1 MKILG
6 LDIVKGSPLSRTSP
20 PRYSVVIIDDKGKVI
35 YESPETSLSAIIK
48 LSWEYSIDRIGLDNI
63 YELAPTSRDIARIL
77 SLFPSHTEI
86 YQVTLNDN
94 VFTSLLNQASKLG
107 IPISFKPT
115 PLQTAYLCALIA
127 LQGLGTPIKGVER
140 KTKIIISRA
149 KSIGPGGSSSNRF
162 ARGMR
167 TAILAAVKEIKSLLE
182 REKLDYDLI
191 IRKGTGGLD
200 SAVFTVYSDSETVR
214 KVIKPYKGR
223 DIRIIVRPIYSSI
236 TTIPNDDIKRRPLI
250 IGIDPGIETGLALI
264 DLSLNVVLLESSKS
278 LDRIEIINKIYNHG
292 LPVLVAVDTNPPP
305 ENAKKIA
312 AILGVQLYVP
322 SESLS
327 TDIKDK
333 LIDWLKKKKHIELNI
348 STSHE
353 KDALAAAIKA
363 YKSYEK
369 KLLELEKKLLEL
381 EIDVDLDELKV
392 MILKGK
398 NINEV
403 IEYAIEKHLEELLET
418 TSSSSK
424 GYSRQTIESD
434 ERIKN
439 LEMRLSELIRE
450 NESLKLKLRELE
462 NKVRELEFEKKFQ
475 TPIGLDLETHR
486 DRIIVMLKDQI
497 KQLHNTITILKN
509 ENEKLVN
516 ERMNLV
522 SIIGKIISGRY
533 VGIPRIKN
541 LTSSNLH
548 SLRGLVSRT
557 KILAVS
563 EDTISLDVIDILRQ
577 YKVLI
582 LFEKCSK
589 DVKQL
594 LLRNGIPVECNIKV
608 DYTFDDFILVDNDN
622 LEQTLFDAISTLYS
636 SRREKFLDL
645 DDIIRIISEYRNYL
659 HSKNT
664 TEHSV

>member
-6 LDIVKGSPLSRTSP
+6 LDIVKGSPLSRTVP
-20 PRYSVVIIDDKGKVI
+20 PRYSVVIIDDEGKVM
-35 YESPETSLSAIIK
+35 YESPEASLSTIIK

-63 YELAPTSRDIARIL
+63 YELAPTSQDIARIL
-77 SLFPSHTEI
+77 SLFPSHTEV

-94 VFTSLLNQASKLG
+94 VFTSLLNQVSKLG
-107 IPISFKPT
+107 ISISYKPT
-115 PLQTAYLCALIA
+115 SLQTAYLCALIA

-167 TAILAAVKEIKSLLE
+167 TAILATVKEIKSLLE
-182 REKLDYDLI
+182 REKLDYDLV
-191 IRKGTGGLD
+191 IRKGSGGLD
-200 SAVFTVYSDSETVR
+200 SAVFTVYTDSETVR
-214 KVIKPYKGR
+214 KVIRPYKGR

-236 TTIPNDDIKRRPLI
+236 TTISNDDIKRRPLI

-264 DLSLNVVLLESSKS
+264 DLSLNIVLLESSKN

-305 ENAKKIA
+305 ESAKKISS
-312 AILGVQLYVP
+312 ILGVPLYTP
-322 SESLS
+322 SESL
-327 TDIKDK
+327 TIDVKDK
-333 LIDWLKKKKHIELNI
+333 LIEWIKRKKRIELNI

-363 YKSYEK
+363 YKSYER

-381 EIDVDLDELKV
+381 EIDVDLDELKA

-403 IEYAIEKHLEELLET
+403 IEYSIEKHLEGLLESN
-418 TSSSSK
+418 SSPK
-424 GYSRQTIESD
+424 DYSRQTIESD

-439 LEMRLSELIRE
+439 LEARLLELTRE

-462 NKVRELEFEKKFQ
+462 NKLRELEFEKKFQ
-475 TPIGLDLETHR
+475 ISASLDLEAHR
-486 DRIIVMLKDQI
+486 DRILTMLKEQV
-497 KQLHNTITILKN
+497 KQLRNTIIILKN

-516 ERMNLV
+516 EKMNLI
-522 SIIGKIISGRY
+522 SIMSKIISGRY
-533 VGIPRIKN
+533 IGIPKIKN
-541 LTSSNLH
+541 LALSNLH
-548 SLRGLVSRT
+548 SLKELVSRT

-563 EDTISLDVIDILRQ
+563 EDTISLEVIDILKQ
-577 YKVLI
+577 YKILI
-582 LFEKCSK
+582 LFEKCSEN
-589 DVKQL
+589 VKQL
-594 LLRNGIPVECNIKV
+594 LLKNDIPVECNIKINHI
-608 DYTFDDFILVDNDN
+608 FDDFILVNSDD
-622 LEQTLFDAISTLYS
+622 LEQSLFDAVSTLYS
-636 SRREKFLDL
+636 SRGEKRLDL
-645 DDIIRIISEYRNYL
+645 NDIIRIVSEYRNYL
-659 HSKNT
+659 YSN
-664 TEHSV
+664 